1 MSAAISTDV
10 HATQPKRV
18 AILFFGRLRNY
29 EKLWLLNALPP
40 GNIYDVFLSSDNS
53 PHEDVEGFR
62 RLYNP
67 VAVINDPITFV
78 VSFGLYPNNKTCPA
92 NINNMTRHFI
102 NKKRVFALLEA
113 TGTQY
118 DLVISSRLDLYME
131 PLALPAEVAPNTVYV
146 PEGEDHTG
154 LNDRFAYGSQGA
166 MRHYMNIFDNC
177 IYLLKNRISVPHPEN
192 LTLYNLLHCGVSIAR
207 FPNYQKIMG

>member
-1 MSAAISTDV
+1 MS
-10 HATQPKRV
+10 KRI

-29 EKLWLLNALPP
+29 EKRWLLNALPSE
-40 GNIYDVFLSSDNS
+40 NTYDIFLSSDNS
-53 PHEDVEGFR
+53 SLEDVENFC

-67 VAVINDPITFV
+67 VAVNNEPITYIV
-78 VSFGLYPNNKTCPA
+78 NFGSYPNHKTCPA

-102 NKKRVFALLEA
+102 NKKRVYELLEA

-131 PLALPAEVAPNTVYV
+131 PLILPAEVATNTVYV

-154 LNDRFAYGSQGA
+154 LNDRFAYGSQDA

-177 IYLLKNRISVPHPEN
+177 IYLLKQRISVPHPEN
-192 LTLYNLLHCGVSIAR
+192 LTLYNLIHCGVSIVR